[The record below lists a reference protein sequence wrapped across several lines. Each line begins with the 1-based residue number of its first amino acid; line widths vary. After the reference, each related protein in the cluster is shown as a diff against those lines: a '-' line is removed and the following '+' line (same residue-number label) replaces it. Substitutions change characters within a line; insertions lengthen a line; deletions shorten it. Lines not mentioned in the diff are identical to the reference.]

1 MKKSSVVLF
10 IVVFALIIAA
20 AACILPIA
28 MVSNSVKISKNIE
41 IDEYNAAYREI
52 AENNYISE
60 DLKSDAVLMKT
71 VANDTVR
78 GILKSEM
85 SVVLYL
91 SAIIALVLILVG
103 VYFIKNEGSKNYVGT
118 AFIAAG
124 CIILAVIAIFMF
136 YVFKM

>member
-1 MKKSSVVLF
+1 MKKSSIVIF
-10 IVVFALIIAA
+10 IIVFALVIAA

-28 MVSNSVKISKNIE
+28 MVSNSFKLSKNIE

-71 VANDTVR
+71 IANDTVR
-78 GILKSEM
+78 DIVKSEI

-91 SAIIALVLILVG
+91 SAIIALILILVG
-103 VYFIKNEGSKNYVGT
+103 VYMVKNESSKNYIGT
-118 AFIAAG
+118 ALIVAG
-124 CIILAVIAIFMF
+124 CIILAVVAIFMF
-136 YVFKM
+136 YVFRM